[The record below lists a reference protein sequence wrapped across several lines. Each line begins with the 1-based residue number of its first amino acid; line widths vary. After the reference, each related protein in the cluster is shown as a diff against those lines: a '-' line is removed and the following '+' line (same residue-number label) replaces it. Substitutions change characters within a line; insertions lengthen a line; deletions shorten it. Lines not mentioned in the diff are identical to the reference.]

1 MPTEYMEVQNK
12 SIVVFRQQFT
22 KNTMKYFLTI
32 SFTLFIAFSCIKK
45 EKPKQTIV
53 AGAPFEI
60 GQSTGKLDYQDI
72 DEASGLVASRNN
84 PNALWTH
91 NDSGDEPRIF
101 LISDKGKHLA
111 TFNIQ
116 GATNRDWEDIT
127 IANQDGI
134 NYLYV
139 GDIGDNDAV
148 TDIKTVYRFP
158 EPKIDSDTSL
168 KEGNVKEVQAIRF
181 RYPDGKRDAE
191 CLMIDPITKDMIIIS
206 KRENNVNIYLAA
218 YPQSFTEIITLT
230 KVGTLPFGQVVAG
243 DISPDG
249 KEILLKNYEQI
260 FYWKKKDNETTID
273 LLKKPF
279 QNLSYTLE
287 VQGEAIAWQ
296 ANGTGF
302 FTVSENPSNILRVAA
317 PIDLLFYQRK

>member
-1 MPTEYMEVQNK
+1 
-12 SIVVFRQQFT
+12 
-22 KNTMKYFLTI
+22 MKYFLTI
-32 SFTLFIAFSCIKK
+32 SFTLFVAFSCTKK

-60 GQSTGKLDYQDI
+60 GKSTGKLDYEDI
-72 DEASGLVASRNN
+72 NEASGLVSSRNN
-84 PNALWTH
+84 PNSLWTH
-91 NDSGDEPRIF
+91 NDSGDNPRIF
-101 LISDKGKHLA
+101 LINTKGKHLA
-111 TFNIQ
+111 TFNIE

-127 IANQDGI
+127 IANENGI

-158 EPKIDSDTSL
+158 EPKVGSGTNL
-168 KEGNVKEVQAIRF
+168 KEGTIAEVQTIRF

-191 CLMIDPITKDMIIIS
+191 CLMIDPTTKDMIVIS
-206 KRENNVNIYLAA
+206 KREKNVNIYLAT

-230 KVGTLPFGQVVAG
+230 KVGTLPFGQVVSG
-243 DISPDG
+243 DTSPDG

-260 FYWKKKDNETTID
+260 FYWKKEADETIIE

-279 QNLSYTLE
+279 QNLSYTQE
-287 VQGEAIAWQ
+287 KQGEAIAWKSDG
-296 ANGTGF
+296 NGF
-302 FTVSENPSNILRVAA
+302 FTVSENPSDILQFADA
-317 PIDLLFYQRK
+317 IDLLFYQRK

>member
-1 MPTEYMEVQNK
+1 
-12 SIVVFRQQFT
+12 
-22 KNTMKYFLTI
+22 MKYFLKI
-32 SFTLFIAFSCIKK
+32 SFTLLIAFSCIKK
-45 EKPKQTIV
+45 EKPKKTIV
-53 AGAPFEI
+53 ADAPFEM
-60 GQSTGKLDYQDI
+60 GRSTGKLDYQDI
-72 DEASGLVASRNN
+72 NEASGLVASRNN
-84 PNALWTH
+84 PDALWTH
-91 NDSGDEPRIF
+91 NDSGDKPRIF

-116 GATNRDWEDIT
+116 GAKNRDWEDIT
-127 IANQDGI
+127 SSNENGI

-158 EPKIDSDTSL
+158 EPKVGSDTSL
-168 KEGNVKEVQAIRF
+168 KEGSVTEVQGIRF

-191 CLMIDPITKDMIIIS
+191 CLMIDPTTKDMIIIS
-206 KRENNVNIYLAA
+206 KREENVHIYLAT

-230 KVGTLPFGQVVAG
+230 KVGTLPFGHIVAG

-260 FYWKKKDNETTID
+260 FYWKKKADETIIE

-279 QNLSYTLE
+279 QNLSYTQE
-287 VQGEAIAWQ
+287 TQGEAIAWKSD
-296 ANGTGF
+296 GKDF
-302 FTVSENPSNILRVAA
+302 FTVSENPLKVLRFAA
-317 PIDLLFYQRK
+317 AIDLLYYQRK